1 VSGPWVVGVD
11 IGGTNLVVGLVPLAG
26 GAPSGLRSRATQPE
40 RGADAAVAD
49 VARMAEAAIAETL
62 EEAGGSREDV
72 VGVGIGCPGPLDLS
86 TGVVVETPNLGWDGY
101 PIRDRISDALGLPA
115 TLDNDA
121 NCATYGEWWMG
132 AGRGVGSL
140 VGVTLGTGIG
150 GGVVIDGQLVRGASG
165 CAGEVG
171 HMTIDL
177 HGRRCACGNYGCLE
191 AYASGPNIAARA
203 REGIEAGYVSSIPEL
218 VNGDLSQ
225 VTALTVYEALIG
237 GDAYAQEVMLETA
250 KFLGAGIANLVNV
263 LNPERVVLVGGVT
276 RAGEHL
282 LAPLRSEVRRRAF
295 DWAADACTIVL
306 GELPETAGVIGA
318 VGVFVADRD
327 VTA

>member
-1 VSGPWVVGVD
+1 MSRWVVGVD
-11 IGGTNLVVGLVPLAG
+11 IGGTNLVVGVVPVEG
-26 GAPSGLRSRATQPE
+26 GAPQGLRSRATEPG

-49 VARMAEAAIAETL
+49 VARMVDAAIEETL
-62 EEAGGSREDV
+62 ALHGGTRADV
-72 VGVGIGCPGPLDLS
+72 VGVGIGCPGPLDLDA
-86 TGVVVETPNLGWDGY
+86 GVVVETPNLGWDGY
-101 PIRDRISDALGLPA
+101 PIRDRISDALDLPA
-115 TLDNDA
+115 ALDNDA

-132 AGRGVGSL
+132 AGRGVRSL
-140 VGVTLGTGIG
+140 VGLTLGTGIG
-150 GGVVIDGQLVRGASG
+150 GGIILDGKLVRGASG
-165 CAGEVG
+165 SAGEVG

-203 REGIEAGYVSSIPEL
+203 REGIEVGYRSSIPDL
-218 VNGDLSQ
+218 VDGDLSSI
-225 VTALTVYEALIG
+225 TALTVYEALVA

-250 KFLGAGIANLVNV
+250 KFLAAGIANLVNV

-282 LAPLRSEVRRRAF
+282 LGPLRSEVRRRAF
-295 DWAADACTIVL
+295 DWAARACTIVP

-318 VGVFVADRD
+318 VGMFVSETEARS
-327 VTA
+327 